1 MEPLRPLHPE
11 GSLSQAKLN
20 EFSKVS
26 TDGLVK
32 SLALGQPGSL
42 KVREDGTIVDGH
54 HRIQVLRDR
63 GANVDA
69 LPREIVR

>member
-11 GSLSQAKLN
+11 GSLSQAKLI

-26 TDGLVK
+26 TEELVG
-32 SLALGQPGSL
+32 SLAPGQPGPL

-63 GANVDA
+63 GADVDA